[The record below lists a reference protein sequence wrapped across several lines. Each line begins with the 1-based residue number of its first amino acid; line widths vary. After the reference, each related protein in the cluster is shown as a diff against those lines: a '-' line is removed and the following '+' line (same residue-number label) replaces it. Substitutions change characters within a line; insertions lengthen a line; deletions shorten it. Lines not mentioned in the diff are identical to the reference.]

1 VTQAAP
7 SILVSTAALAT
18 LNVAGIP
25 ATKEG
30 VRQLRIR
37 ENWPV
42 VSGDNRVK
50 LIDVAALPDH
60 YRLPI
65 LAAMQPRL
73 HPKPA
78 NNDKRGA
85 GRPTGTGFFDTH
97 IHVADAVIAW
107 LGSHRFAATT
117 IWDMLAANNIRPL
130 PPIHTL
136 RRFVKRLEAQREV
149 ALAAIR
155 DPDSAK
161 SKHRL
166 ALGRADG
173 SASYAHQFW
182 ELDTTKADVMTA
194 NGRRMIL
201 GVIDRYS
208 RRTRFIVAPSESA
221 QSVRNL
227 LIRAIA
233 DWGVL
238 PGTIIVDNGSGY
250 INETVKTACAMLG
263 IEHKPCPPASPE
275 RKPFVERLFGT
286 FTRQRAVILPGFTG
300 HNVAQAQ
307 QLRARA
313 KKETGRAQI
322 FAEITAEDLQ
332 AVLDNWTIGVYET
345 RVHSGI
351 GMAPLAKAMQSPVA
365 ATAAPDEDVVAR
377 ALTAFVGN
385 LTVGKRGLRWKSG
398 RYWAAELAPYIGKP
412 VHVRRDEEDL
422 GALLVFDDAGEF
434 IGTAINHERSGLSE
448 QEFAMA
454 ARRHQ
459 AAHEKRAKADIK
471 DAMRR
476 YPIERARNE
485 LLRAD
490 AEAAGKL
497 AVLPAPESNLQKAQ
511 KPAPDSAPATVHR
524 LPSATPASRPD
535 QVAARVERAE
545 TLIARAAEG
554 HEVPEQ
560 ELAWAQAFVAGPTYQ
575 WFKAEAA
582 HAAGKPIPI
591 NITSNRVR
599 SKT

>member
-1 VTQAAP
+1 MNATAP
-7 SILVSTAALAT
+7 SMLVTAAALAAM
-18 LNVAGIP
+18 NVHGIP

-30 VRQLRIR
+30 VRQLRVR
-37 ENWPV
+37 ENWPT
-42 VSGDNRVK
+42 VSGDGRVQ
-50 LIDVAALPDH
+50 LIDVAALPDQ

-65 LAAMQPRL
+65 LAAMQPRMQ
-73 HPKPA
+73 PKA
-78 NNDKRGA
+78 DNSDRRGA
-85 GRPTGTGFFDTH
+85 GRPSGTSFFDANP
-97 IHVADAVIAW
+97 HVADAVTAW
-107 LGSHRFAATT
+107 LGNHRYAATT

-136 RRFVKRLEAQREV
+136 RRFVKRIEQQ
-149 ALAAIR
+149 LAVTLSAIR
-155 DPDSAK
+155 DPDTAK
-161 SKHRL
+161 SKYRL

-173 SASYAHQFW
+173 SSSYAHQYW

-227 LIRAIA
+227 LIRAIS

-263 IEHKPCPPASPE
+263 IGHKPCPPASPE

-286 FTRQRAVILPGFTG
+286 FTRQRAVVLPGFTG

-313 KKETGRAQI
+313 KKATGRAEI

-332 AVLDNWTIGVYET
+332 AVLDNWCIGVYET

-351 GMAPLAKAMQSPVA
+351 GMAPLAKAMQSPLA
-365 ATAAPDEDVVAR
+365 ATAAPDREVVAR

-385 LTVGKRGLRWKSG
+385 LIVGKRGLRWKGG
-398 RYWAAELAPYIGKP
+398 RYWSAELAPFIGKA
-412 VHVRRDEEDL
+412 VHVRRDENDL
-422 GALLVFDDAGEF
+422 GALLVFDDADQF
-434 IGTAINHERSGLSE
+434 IGTAINHERSGLGE

-459 AAHEKRAKADIK
+459 AAHEKRAKADVK
-471 DAMRR
+471 AAMRR
-476 YPIERARNE
+476 YPIERARGE

-490 AEAAGKL
+490 AVAAGRL
-497 AVLPAPESNLQKAQ
+497 AVLPTPESNVQKTQ
-511 KPAPDSAPATVHR
+511 KNAPATVHR
-524 LPSATPASRPD
+524 LPNASTPSSHD

-545 TLIARAAEG
+545 WLIAQATEG
-554 HEVPEQ
+554 HEIAEN
-560 ELAWAQAFVAGPTYQ
+560 ELAWAKAFVAGATYQ
-575 WFKAEAA
+575 WAKAEAA
-582 HAAGKPIPI
+582 HAAGQPTPIT
-591 NITSNRVR
+591 ITNRFR
-599 SKT
+599 RTP